1 MRNPPRK
8 GGRMATRTLSQVEV
22 PSQIGSAPHT
32 FQDALKAGWT
42 VVSDKSVQRINEKR
56 REGKITMRKPG
67 CSHLLAIDYVGSKR
81 GFRFS
86 VPKFVN

>member
-1 MRNPPRK
+1 MRNPTRTK
-8 GGRMATRTLSQVEV
+8 GGRYMATRTLPQVEV
-22 PSQIGSAPHT
+22 PGSAPHT

-42 VVSDKSVQRINEKR
+42 VASDKSVQRINEKR
-56 REGKITMRKPG
+56 REGKITMQKPG
-67 CSHLLAIDYVGSKR
+67 CSQLLAVDYVGSKR